1 MRPPVSLRQRL
12 WIGGLASGGV
22 VAGHALAFTL
32 VAPHPAQRQALLSET
47 GHGAWPLLVP
57 MAMGAL
63 VAGLAGFTV
72 GQLRDERPLP
82 PAARLRG
89 AAGRLVPLQLAA
101 YLLLEALERL
111 ASGHQLSELP
121 GEPVIAI
128 GLATQALVALAGAV
142 LLTLFARFVDRLGRL
157 FRQDLRAPR
166 LLVVPGAPAI
176 ALARRR
182 PARGPASP
190 RGPPPSAS

>member
-1 MRPPVSLRQRL
+1 MGPPVSLGQRL

-32 VAPHPAQRQALLSET
+32 VAPHPVQRQALLSET

-63 VAGLAGFTV
+63 VAGLAGFAV

-82 PAARLRG
+82 PVARLRG

-101 YLLLEALERL
+101 FLLLEALERL
-111 ASGHQLSELP
+111 AGGHQLSELP

-128 GLATQALVALAGAV
+128 GLATQALVALVGAV

-157 FRQDLRAPR
+157 FRQDPRAPR

-176 ALARRR
+176 ALPRRR
-182 PARGPASP
+182 PGRDPASP
-190 RGPPPSAS
+190 RGPPPGAS

>member
-1 MRPPVSLRQRL
+1 MAPPVRLRQRL
-12 WIGGLASGGV
+12 WLGGLASGGV

-32 VAPHPAQRQALLSET
+32 VAPHPVQRHALLSET

-57 MAMGAL
+57 MAMGAF
-63 VAGLAGFTV
+63 VAGLAGFAV

-101 YLLLEALERL
+101 FLLLEALERL

-128 GLATQALVALAGAV
+128 GLATQALVALVGAV
-142 LLTLFARFVDRLGRL
+142 LLTLFARFADQLGRL
-157 FRQDLRAPR
+157 FRQDPRAPR

-176 ALARRR
+176 ALRPRR
-182 PARGPASP
+182 PGRGPASP

>member
-1 MRPPVSLRQRL
+1 MGPPVSLRQRL

-32 VAPHPAQRQALLSET
+32 VAPHPVQRQDLLSET

-63 VAGLAGFTV
+63 VAGLAGFAV
-72 GQLRDERPLP
+72 NQLRDERPLP

-111 ASGHQLSELP
+111 ASGHDLTELP

-128 GLATQALVALAGAV
+128 GLVAQIVMALVGAA

-157 FRQDLRAPR
+157 LRQDPRAPR

-176 ALARRR
+176 VLPRRR

>member
-1 MRPPVSLRQRL
+1 MGPPVSLRQRL

-32 VAPHPAQRQALLSET
+32 AAPDPTQRRGLLALT

-57 MAMGAL
+57 IAMGAL
-63 VAGLAGFTV
+63 VAGLAGFAV
-72 GQLRDERPLP
+72 GRLRDERPAP
-82 PAARLRG
+82 DAALLRG
-89 AAGRLVPLQLAA
+89 AAVQLVPLQLAA
-101 YLLLEALERL
+101 FLLLEALERL

-157 FRQDLRAPR
+157 FRQYPRAPR
-166 LLVVPGAPAI
+166 LLVMPGAPAI
-176 ALARRR
+176 ALPRHR